1 MTQPRPTAP
10 EMLEAVRTFLTDEL
24 LPTLDG
30 RLRFHTRVAANALET
45 IERELAAGPAAIDAE
60 HQRLLAML
68 GGPASGL
75 DDTGDPGDDTG
86 RDDTDLGDASAEAL
100 SRELAGRIRVGTIDI
115 DDPLLLDHLTRTA
128 RADVA
133 IANPRWLEAADE

>member
-45 IERELAAGPAAIDAE
+45 IERELADGPAASAAE
-60 HQRLLAML
+60 RQRLLAIL
-68 GGPASGL
+68 GGPAGGL
-75 DDTGDPGDDTG
+75 DDTGD
-86 RDDTDLGDASAEAL
+86 RSDDTDVGGASVDVL
-100 SRELAGRIRVGTIDI
+100 SRELAGRIRAGTIDI

-128 RADVA
+128 GADVA
-133 IANPRWLEAADE
+133 IANPRWLEASDD

>member
-45 IERELAAGPAAIDAE
+45 IERELADGPAASAAE
-60 HQRLLAML
+60 RQRLLAIL
-68 GGPASGL
+68 GAPAGGL
-75 DDTGDPGDDTG
+75 DDP
-86 RDDTDLGDASAEAL
+86 DLEGASAEAL
-100 SRELAGRIRVGTIDI
+100 SRELAGRIRAGTIDI

-133 IANPRWLEAADE
+133 IANPRWLEASDD